1 MVAVIGLVLMR
12 LKLLNLSI
20 SNLIPEIIEV
30 VVFYFVPIFKR
41 FKHFKIKIMRI

>member
-30 VVFYFVPIFKR
+30 VVFTLIAIFKR

>member
-30 VVFYFVPIFKR
+30 VVFTLIVILE
-41 FKHFKIKIMRI
+41 HFKNI